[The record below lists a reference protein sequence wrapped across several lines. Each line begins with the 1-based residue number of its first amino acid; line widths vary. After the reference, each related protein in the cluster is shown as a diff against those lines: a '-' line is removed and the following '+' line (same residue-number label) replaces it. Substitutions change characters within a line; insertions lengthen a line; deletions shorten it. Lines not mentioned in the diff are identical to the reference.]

1 MFGDNQ
7 EKKKEA
13 DKGKVETI
21 LGSGT
26 NIEGDIHTKG
36 SLRVE
41 GKVTGK
47 IIADGDL
54 FIGEEGKVNTEIE
67 ARNVII
73 AGKINGNV
81 TAKNKLE
88 ILPTGKLY
96 GDIKTNII
104 KIEEGA
110 VFKGSSA
117 PLNESQSDEKKP
129 LNNLKKNKLNNN
141 NKDDSKKDKN
151 HKDK

>member
-1 MFGDNQ
+1 MFGENE

-13 DKGKVETI
+13 AKGKVETI

-41 GKVTGK
+41 GEVTGNIK
-47 IIADGDL
+47 ADGDL
-54 FIGEEGKVNTEIE
+54 FVGEEGKVNTEVE
-67 ARNVII
+67 ARNVIV
-73 AGKINGNV
+73 AGKIEGNV

-96 GDIKTNII
+96 GDIKTKTI

-117 PLNESQSDEKKP
+117 PLNESSFNSTKKP
-129 LNNLKKNKLNNN
+129 KKVNKTSSDKNNKSKNKKEKNN
-141 NKDDSKKDKN
+141 SK
-151 HKDK
+151 